1 MRTINA
7 RKRGF
12 ISVTLG
18 VVRRVRTWMGNK
30 NKISPGQDL
39 EPDDGDD
46 TTGQV

>member
-1 MRTINA
+1 MLTIYV
-7 RKRGF
+7 RERGF

-18 VVRRVRTWMGNK
+18 VVKRVRTWMGNK

-39 EPDDGDD
+39 EPDDEDD